1 MEKVFEN
8 LDYEIYSDGMY
19 YYVYLKED
27 TNVIGWEMTEYT
39 FTSSSLDE
47 CLYYVQ

>member
-1 MEKVFEN
+1 MERVFEN
-8 LDYEIYSDGMY
+8 LEYEIYSDGMY

-27 TNVIGWEMTEYT
+27 TQEIGWEMSEYY
-39 FTSSSLDE
+39 FTSSYLAE